1 MSSKITSSSK
11 PIPKS
16 AAILRRCLAYL
27 KPYRSQ
33 TVGIYST
40 MLVITTITV
49 VSPQL
54 IRLVID
60 RGIYG
65 GELVFLGR
73 AVVGL
78 MVLAAIKALLMY
90 FQGNWTEV
98 VSQQV
103 AFDLR
108 NQIQRKIDALSFSFH
123 DRMQSGQI
131 LSRSIQDVERI
142 RFLTGRA
149 ILRLAEG
156 LLLMLGTILVL
167 VWMEPIL
174 GLLVFLTMP
183 LLVYRAYVF
192 SSRYRPLSLEIQNQ
206 LGVLTTQIEQNL
218 RGALVVK
225 GFAQEQA
232 EIERFQAQ
240 NEHWFDLSVQ
250 AARLESVNIPML
262 NMIANLGTVI
272 ILMYGGLLYTQG
284 NLSLGVL
291 VAFISYLAQL
301 VRPLSL
307 VGRIIPILSIA
318 ASAGER
324 IFAILD
330 APAEV
335 QDDPSAIE
343 LPDIRGLIRFEKVS
357 FGYNDQFAVI
367 QDISFEVQP
376 GQTVAL
382 LGATGSGKSTI
393 INLVTRFY
401 NPTSGRITVDGID
414 TQQVT
419 LRSLRR
425 QIGIVLQDNWL
436 FASSVWDNL
445 TFGQPAASESQVI
458 TAAQQAQA
466 HDFIMQL
473 PDGYD
478 TLIGERGITLSGGQ
492 KQRLAIARALLTDPR
507 ILILDDATSSVDTE
521 TERLIQLA
529 LTRLMQGR
537 TTFVIAHRL
546 STVRNADLILMLD
559 KGRVIAQGT
568 HRTLLSSSPQY
579 SQIYQLQL
587 RPQEREVLRGTA

>member
-1 MSSKITSSSK
+1 M
-11 PIPKS
+11 
-16 AAILRRCLAYL
+16 
-27 KPYRSQ
+27 
-33 TVGIYST
+33 GIYTT
-40 MLVITTITV
+40 MLVITAITV
-49 VSPQL
+49 ASPQL
-54 IRLVID
+54 IRLIID

-65 GELVFLGR
+65 GEFVFLSR

-78 MVLAAIKALLMY
+78 IALAAIKALLMY

-156 LLLMLGTILVL
+156 LLLMLGTALVL
-167 VWMEPIL
+167 VWMKPSL

-225 GFAQEQA
+225 GFAQEEA

-250 AARLESVNIPML
+250 SARLESVNIPML
-262 NMIANLGTVI
+262 NLIANLGTVI
-272 ILMYGGLLYTQG
+272 ILLYGGLLYSQG
-284 NLSLGVL
+284 QLSLGVL

-330 APAEV
+330 APTEV
-335 QDDPSAIE
+335 QDDPSAID
-343 LPDIRGLIRFEKVS
+343 LPDILGLVRFEKVS
-357 FGYNDQFAVI
+357 FGYNHQFPVI

-376 GQTVAL
+376 GQSVAL

-445 TFGQPAASESQVI
+445 TFGQPAANEAQVI

-466 HDFIMQL
+466 HDFILQL

-492 KQRLAIARALLTDPR
+492 KQRLAIARALLTDPH

-546 STVRNADLILMLD
+546 STVRNADLILILD

-579 SQIYQLQL
+579 AQIYQLQL
-587 RPQEREVLRGTA
+587 RPQERKILGGTA